1 MRRAVVLAWT
11 LLSIAIARP
20 ALAEPVGVPADP
32 DALLKEGIALR
43 RAGRDREAL
52 EVFRRAYAVA
62 PSPHALAQVALAEQ
76 AIGAWV
82 DAEADLS
89 RALAAADDSWIATHR
104 ELLEGGLG
112 TIRAHLGWLDVAAD
126 VAGAELWVNDAR
138 AGTLPLAR
146 PVRIEA
152 GSVAFEVRASG
163 YAPVRRSTSVEP
175 GGTARASVHLV
186 PLPRSATTDETTE
199 SPLVSPHANGSVVV
213 SNRPLR
219 NAGLV
224 LVGAGAVGLVAS
236 GYFGLRTLSEKS
248 DREDHCLG
256 GVCDATGLAHDQ
268 EARSFAVRST
278 VWFVAGL
285 AAVAGG
291 TGLLWISRSRIVTP
305 VVGPDRAG
313 VDVGGSF

>member
-11 LLSIAIARP
+11 LLSFAIARP
-20 ALAEPVGVPADP
+20 ALADPVDA

-52 EVFRRAYAVA
+52 EVFRRAYALS

-82 DAEADLS
+82 EAEADLS
-89 RALAAADDSWIATHR
+89 RALSAADDAWIVRHR

-126 VAGAELWVNDAR
+126 VDGAELWVNDAR

-146 PVRIEA
+146 PVRLEA
-152 GSVAFEVRASG
+152 GSVVFEVRKSG

-186 PLPRSATTDETTE
+186 PLPRSAIIDETTE
-199 SPLVSPHANGSVVV
+199 PSTPTRASVVI
-213 SNRPLR
+213 SNRPVR
-219 NAGLV
+219 NAGFV
-224 LVGAGAVGLVAS
+224 LVGAGVIGLVAS
-236 GYFGLRTLSEKS
+236 GYFGLRAVSEKS
-248 DREDHCLG
+248 DREGHCLG
-256 GVCDATGLAHDQ
+256 DFCDGSGIAHDQ
-268 EARSFAVRST
+268 EARTLAVRST
-278 VWFVAGL
+278 VWFAVGL
-285 AAVAGG
+285 AAVAAG
-291 TGLLWISRSRIVTP
+291 TGLLWISRTRIVQP
-305 VVGPDRAG
+305 DVGPDHAG
-313 VDVGGSF
+313 VNVGGLF